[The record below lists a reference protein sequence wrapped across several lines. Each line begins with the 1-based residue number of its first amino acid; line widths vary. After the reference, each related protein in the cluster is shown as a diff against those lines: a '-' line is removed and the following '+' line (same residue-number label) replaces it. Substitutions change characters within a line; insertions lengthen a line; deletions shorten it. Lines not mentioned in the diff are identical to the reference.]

1 LVLSCIDSIAVRPDD
16 DWIVD
21 DSFPKSDVS
30 VSLAR
35 HDAAAD
41 SVEVLLV
48 LGAVVVDVLFCDGQS
63 VSSDIKPCRH
73 WK

>member
-1 LVLSCIDSIAVRPDD
+1 MLSCVDSIAVKPDD

-21 DSFPKSDVS
+21 DSCPRSDVS
-30 VSLAR
+30 ASLAR

-41 SVEVLLV
+41 SVEVLL
-48 LGAVVVDVLFCDGQS
+48 LEVDVLLLFVVDDGQS
-63 VSSDIKPCRH
+63 VSSDINPCRH